1 MPLWWSH
8 GVNTIKGPRGLC
20 VCLSHSQFSEREKEN
35 RRRWWIVGASQASER
50 VGVCDTF
57 SRWPRSLHDQSF
69 VARAS
74 SCHIAGAQSFPIL
87 RFVPTRVQNPT
98 IGFDDRVRS
107 YPFVITLRKR
117 GRGEL
122 ISTNCKVY
130 AKNRLSAI
138 CAKNLVKVFVVVVTM
153 TGKVWRLSKG
163 IIIAEWKWR
172 LIEWKWHLLNGDPTR
187 RRQPAPLSHRW
198 FRSNRPIT
206 IAPEV
211 RGVTI
216 RQRSSQCCIAIA
228 LAFSLGLQYRKP
240 RVVVKNSATFVRV
253 RI

>member
-57 SRWPRSLHDQSF
+57 SRWTRSLHDQSF
-69 VARAS
+69 VARAP

-98 IGFDDRVRS
+98 IGFDDRDRS
-107 YPFVITLRKR
+107 YPVVITLRKR
-117 GRGEL
+117 GRGKL

-138 CAKNLVKVFVVVVTM
+138 CAKNLVCCCCDDDGQSLTTLERNYSCGMEVTFNWVEVTFV
-153 TGKVWRLSKG
+153 
-163 IIIAEWKWR
+163 EWW
-172 LIEWKWHLLNGDPTR
+172 
-187 RRQPAPLSHRW
+187 SH
-198 FRSNRPIT
+198 T
-206 IAPEV
+206 
-211 RGVTI
+211 
-216 RQRSSQCCIAIA
+216 SSSAGS
-228 LAFSLGLQYRKP
+228 AFSPLI
-240 RVVVKNSATFVRV
+240 SE
-253 RI
+253 